1 MDSNTRGATRRPAS
15 CVHVRVRV
23 CVFMSAFVSSGLEVA
38 SAAFTSVLFGE
49 LIFPRVVS
57 AIMSGCPGN
66 NAAIYEKLV
75 ETHDPNQQNLDSD
88 ALASNTFG
96 NEFVISVGSLRQ
108 SCLKQTIPIP
118 KTR

>member
-66 NAAIYEKLV
+66 SAAIYEKLFDTTPINKISIATPLQA
-75 ETHDPNQQNLDSD
+75 THLGMNL
-88 ALASNTFG
+88 
-96 NEFVISVGSLRQ
+96 
-108 SCLKQTIPIP
+108 
-118 KTR
+118 